1 MIYCEKCGRP
11 FLLKQYLRT
20 HKCESIETKNQED
33 EITRAELVEKAR
45 ERGITGS
52 ARMKKEDLIE
62 ALNES

>member
-1 MIYCEKCGRP
+1 M
-11 FLLKQYLRT
+11 KQYLRT

-33 EITRAELVEKAR
+33 EITRAELVEQAR
-45 ERGITGS
+45 ERGITGA